1 MNKNDRRNILS
12 EVEVVENF
20 NHIPVMLKE
29 CIAGLNIKPNGIY
42 VDGTLGMGGH
52 SRVIASMLHGGK
64 LIAFDKDGL
73 AMAHTK
79 DTLTDYNFITFINAD
94 FKSIKKHVN
103 EKVDGI
109 LLDLGVSSYQ
119 LDTPSRGFSY
129 RFDGDLD
136 MRMDRREKLTA
147 KDVVNNY
154 SRDELLKILYTYGEE
169 SYAKCIV
176 DGIIARRN
184 VSPINTTKDLTETI
198 YASVPKK
205 YQVGGSPYKKTFQAI
220 RIEVNGELSNLD
232 TALNDMIDM
241 LNPGGRLCV
250 LTFHSLEDRIV
261 KNVFNYHT
269 TNCICDKSIPVC
281 VCGHKAD
288 CKLINKKPIVASK
301 EELSKNKRSASA
313 KLRVIEKL

>member
-64 LIAFDKDGL
+64 LITFDKDGL
-73 AMAHTK
+73 AMAHTM

-94 FKSIKKHVN
+94 FKSIKEHVN

-169 SYAKCIV
+169 NYAKCIV

-198 YASVPKK
+198 YGSVPKK
-205 YQVGGSPYKKTFQAI
+205 YQVGGSPCKKTFQAI